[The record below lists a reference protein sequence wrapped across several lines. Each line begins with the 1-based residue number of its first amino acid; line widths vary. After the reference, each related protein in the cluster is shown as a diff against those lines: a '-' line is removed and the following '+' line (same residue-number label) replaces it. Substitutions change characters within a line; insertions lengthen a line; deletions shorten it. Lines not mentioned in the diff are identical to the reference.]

1 LENHKQTF
9 NEVIAQKDM
18 QIESLTKSLT
28 QQIGQVEGENS
39 ELLKQVESLTLDK
52 IRAERRIE

>member
-1 LENHKQTF
+1 
-9 NEVIAQKDM
+9 VIAQKDM